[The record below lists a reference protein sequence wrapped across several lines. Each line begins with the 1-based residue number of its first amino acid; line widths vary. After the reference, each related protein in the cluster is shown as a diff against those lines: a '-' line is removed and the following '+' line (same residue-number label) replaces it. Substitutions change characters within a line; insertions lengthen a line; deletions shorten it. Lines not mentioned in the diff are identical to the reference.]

1 VPQTLA
7 QTFKGSILFESL
19 IFFSYF
25 IQGME
30 KRSFEERNG
39 CDYIGNT
46 LKKNRADEY

>member
-25 IQGME
+25 IQRME
-30 KRSFEERNG
+30 KMGFEGHNG

-46 LKKNRADEY
+46 LKKN